1 MKTLIVYFSLS
12 GKTRQIATE
21 LAEKESADIIEVKE
35 KKPYSILTAYIF
47 GAYAAMKQ
55 KIVEIE
61 ELKCDLSAYDK
72 IILAAPIWGGFPAPP
87 MNTVIT
93 MLQAGKD
100 VAFVLT
106 SGSGDSSKRAPK
118 IKELVTKQGCRVVG
132 YTDVKSG
139 TIT

>member
-35 KKPYSILTAYIF
+35 KKPYSILTAYIL
-47 GAYAAMKQ
+47 GAHAAMKQ

-72 IILAAPIWGGFPAPP
+72 IILASPIWAGFPAPP

-93 MLQAGKD
+93 MLPAGKD

-118 IKELVTKQGCRVVG
+118 IKDLVTKQGCRVVG
-132 YTDVKSG
+132 YTDIKSG